1 LPCNRDFTL
10 IERAKKKN
18 SNPLVPLGWK
28 SVIAKA
34 KINKPFLI
42 FEIDQSYFKDIDFL
56 ELKKIR
62 TSLNIT
68 MYVWMKMTEDDPVIL
83 CTRESHNLNHVFPV
97 NGNIFQFQDLSR
109 LCSAPQLQKRK
120 IKIF

>member
-1 LPCNRDFTL
+1 MQQRLHSH
-10 IERAKKKN
+10 RACKKKN

-68 MYVWMKMTEDDPVIL
+68 KYVWMKMTEDDPVIL
-83 CTRESHNLNHVFPV
+83 CTRESHNLNHIFPA
-97 NGNIFQFQDLSR
+97 NPNIFQYQDLSR
-109 LCSAPQLQKRK
+109 LYSAPQLQKRK
-120 IKIF
+120 RKIL